1 MRRFPSTF
9 ARLDGFSVRLAAV
22 YAALF
27 VVMGVYLPFFP
38 LWLKAK
44 GLDAEAIGIVLA
56 APMLVRIVAI
66 PAVARAADRYDALRG
81 AMAATLL
88 LAIAGYVAVALS
100 DGFIAILICVAVA
113 SAFHGPAMPLAE
125 TYALNGLPRRGRTYG
140 PVRLWGSFAFI
151 AGSFLAGVAADL
163 IPARHLI
170 WLIVGA
176 ITLAAVAAF
185 RLEPLHTE
193 PHHRK
198 AQPRRLLRD
207 PAFLAVIAAA
217 SLIQGSHAVYYGF
230 STLAWT
236 QAGLDG
242 AVVAAL
248 WALGVIAEIVLFA
261 AQGRLPPFLTPTVL
275 ILIGAAGAVIRW
287 LAMAADPPLALL
299 PVLQLLHALSFGT
312 THLGSVLFITRH
324 AAPQQGATAQGY
336 FAVAL
341 GLGMAG
347 MTALAGVLF
356 ARYGS
361 LAYLAMGLTAAVGGA
376 CAIAHRARH
385 SAAL

>member
-1 MRRFPSTF
+1 M
-9 ARLDGFSVRLAAV
+9 
-22 YAALF
+22 
-27 VVMGVYLPFFP
+27 
-38 LWLKAK
+38 
-44 GLDAEAIGIVLA
+44 
-56 APMLVRIVAI
+56 
-66 PAVARAADRYDALRG
+66 
-81 AMAATLL
+81 
-88 LAIAGYVAVALS
+88 AVALVLAVAGYIAVGLS
-100 DGFIAILICVAVA
+100 EGFVAILICVALA

-151 AGSFLAGVAADL
+151 AGSFLAGIAADL

-170 WLIVGA
+170 WLIVAA
-176 ITLAAVAAF
+176 IALAALAAF
-185 RLEPLHTE
+185 RLEPMHTE
-193 PHHRK
+193 PHHRE

-207 PAFLAVIAAA
+207 PSFLAVIVAA

-248 WALGVIAEIVLFA
+248 WALGVVAEIVLFA
-261 AQGRLPPFLTPTVL
+261 VQGRLPPFLTPTVL
-275 ILIGAAGAVIRW
+275 ILIGAAGAIVRW
-287 LAMAADPPLALL
+287 LAMAADPPFALL
-299 PVLQLLHALSFGT
+299 PVLQLLHALSFGA

-324 AAPQQGATAQGY
+324 AAPQQSATAQGY

-341 GLGMAG
+341 GLGMASL
-347 MTALAGVLF
+347 TALAGVLF

-361 LAYLAMGLTAAVGGA
+361 VAYLAMGLTAAVGGA